1 MKRCM
6 MLVCIA
12 ALLPLSAQADDMV
25 RMITVQGQ
33 AHREVVPD
41 IATVQVTAESKNR
54 EAAAAKKA
62 MDKQIESL
70 FSVAA
75 KHGIDKKDLKTQYG
89 SLQPEYNY
97 NDGKQVFIGYHASTT
112 VEVKIRALDKTG
124 EVVQALVAGGFSN
137 MSGPYYSVDNIQNVQ
152 EDLVLEAL
160 DNAKAKAGKMA
171 ARLGQK
177 IGKPVEISE
186 GVAEHSRPQPV
197 MVRAMKAEGLAA
209 DMAGGSTPPA
219 GQQRIDATATVSFE
233 LKD

>member
-6 MLVCIA
+6 MLVCMA
-12 ALLPLSAQADDMV
+12 ALLPLSAQADDIV

-70 FSVAA
+70 FGVAA

-137 MSGPYYSVDNIQNVQ
+137 MSGPYYSVDNIRNVQ
-152 EDLVLEAL
+152 EELVLEAL

-186 GVAEHSRPQPV
+186 GAAEHSRPQPV
-197 MVRAMKAEGLAA
+197 MVRAMKAEALAA